1 MADITVNTDETPL
14 VAPTPS
20 EQLVRQANAETT
32 VTDEKGRKLTFKRP
46 GPLAQYQIVEAM
58 GDAASN
64 GTLMQMVN
72 PLIYVVAIDGE
83 PVYLPAN
90 RREVDA
96 LILKLGDEGLAA
108 LNLYYF
114 DTVIKP
120 MLDAAEAAKQQE
132 RLKN

>member
-1 MADITVNTDETPL
+1 MAEVTIDTDVPA
-14 VAPTPS
+14 APTPS

-32 VTDEKGRKLTFKRP
+32 VTDDRGRKLTFKRP
-46 GPLAQYQIVEAM
+46 GPLAQFQIVEAM
-58 GDAASN
+58 GDAATN

-83 PVYLPAN
+83 PVFLPAK
-90 RREVDA
+90 RSEVDA

-108 LNLYYF
+108 LNVYYF
-114 DTVIKP
+114 DVVIKP

>member
-1 MADITVNTDETPL
+1 MAEVTIDTDVPA
-14 VAPTPS
+14 APTPS

-32 VTDEKGRKLTFKRP
+32 VTDDRGRKLTFKRP
-46 GPLAQYQIVEAM
+46 GPLAQFQIVEAM
-58 GDAASN
+58 GDAATN

-83 PVYLPAN
+83 PVFLPAK
-90 RREVDA
+90 RSEVDA
-96 LILKLGDEGLAA
+96 LILKLGDEGLAS
-108 LNLYYF
+108 LNVYYF